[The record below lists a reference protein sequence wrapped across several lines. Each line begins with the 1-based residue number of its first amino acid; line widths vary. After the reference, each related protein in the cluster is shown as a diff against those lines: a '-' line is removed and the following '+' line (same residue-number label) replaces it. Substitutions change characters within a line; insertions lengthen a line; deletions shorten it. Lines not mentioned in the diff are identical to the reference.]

1 MSPSPPPFLPALLLV
16 GRPRGARSRA
26 LPFFF
31 GSSFVGPRLSR
42 RFDLRFSK
50 FIYSFF
56 FLSANNLRKSRD
68 STSLEVGFQRDTRPV
83 GRLVHESTRLRAS
96 FFARSWK
103 VCSTF
108 VQRALI
114 NVGDAVEV
122 NDAGLRILIE
132 FLASDGDVA
141 TLPAP
146 QRRRQH
152 AFPSITEG
160 QDNRIS
166 LQTAVFHEQ

>member
-1 MSPSPPPFLPALLLV
+1 M
-16 GRPRGARSRA
+16 
-26 LPFFF
+26 
-31 GSSFVGPRLSR
+31 
-42 RFDLRFSK
+42 
-50 FIYSFF
+50 
-56 FLSANNLRKSRD
+56 
-68 STSLEVGFQRDTRPV
+68 
-83 GRLVHESTRLRAS
+83 
-96 FFARSWK
+96 
-103 VCSTF
+103 
-108 VQRALI
+108 QRALI

-122 NDAGLRILIE
+122 NDAELRILIE

-141 TLPAP
+141 TLPSP

>member
-26 LPFFF
+26 PPFFF

-50 FIYSFF
+50 FIYPFF

-83 GRLVHESTRLRAS
+83 GRLESTRLRAS
-96 FFARSWK
+96 FFARK

>member
-26 LPFFF
+26 PPFSF

-50 FIYSFF
+50 FIYPFF

-68 STSLEVGFQRDTRPV
+68 STSLELGFQRDTRPV
-83 GRLVHESTRLRAS
+83 GRLESTRLRAS

-103 VCSTF
+103 VCSSI